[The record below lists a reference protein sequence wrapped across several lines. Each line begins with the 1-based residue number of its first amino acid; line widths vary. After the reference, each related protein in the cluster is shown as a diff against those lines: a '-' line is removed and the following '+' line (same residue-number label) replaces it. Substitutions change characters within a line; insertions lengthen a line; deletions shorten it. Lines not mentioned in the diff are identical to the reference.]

1 MACYD
6 PLIGAVCTRRDG
18 SRFVRLGIQ
27 SGVALDPNGRP
38 LTDSFYTYDGY
49 PAYAVSLPCGHCLGC
64 RSDQARMWSNRLLM
78 ESFYHDSAYFVT
90 LTYDDLHLPC
100 NLLNGEVVASGEQ

>member
-38 LTDSFYTYDGY
+38 LTDSFYTHLKNLYE
-49 PAYAVSLPCGHCLGC
+49 GHNYRADEDHY
-64 RSDQARMWSNRLLM
+64 RSA
-78 ESFYHDSAYFVT
+78 
-90 LTYDDLHLPC
+90 
-100 NLLNGEVVASGEQ
+100 